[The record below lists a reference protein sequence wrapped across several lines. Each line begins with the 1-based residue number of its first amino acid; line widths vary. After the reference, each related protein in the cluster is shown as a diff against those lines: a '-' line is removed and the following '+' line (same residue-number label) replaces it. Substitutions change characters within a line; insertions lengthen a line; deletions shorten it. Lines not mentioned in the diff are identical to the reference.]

1 MLLNVDVAN
10 VEDVISMVLEYEIIV
25 VSTPVEDIGANEKQ
39 SVKERE
45 GKGVSDAR
53 GGHSIE
59 H

>member
-1 MLLNVDVAN
+1 MVDVAN
-10 VEDVISMVLEYEIIV
+10 AEDVISMVLEYEIVV

-39 SVKERE
+39 SVKERK